1 MSPNND
7 INLAMDTLDKL
18 FALGIGQG
26 VLFHSDQGCLYTAY
40 PWRDRLAQNGII
52 QSKAAEGVV
61 GIMRAWNTFLG
72 RSRLKAATM
81 TYCVQ
86 TRFCRTPPAILRAIA
101 PFAMQKAGSVGYAD
115 TTCTSVA
122 KYNETK
128 ALIVDFIEYYNNER
142 ISASLGWK
150 TPAQAVA

>member
-1 MSPNND
+1 M
-7 INLAMDTLDKL
+7 INYLRWALDKEYYFILTKAVFIQHIHGGTGLLKMAL
-18 FALGIGQG
+18 FR
-26 VLFHSDQGCLYTAY
+26 VCLV
-40 PWRDRLAQNGII
+40 
-52 QSKAAEGVV
+52 EGVV